1 MSWTTPDYLHSPLYV
16 IVPIFNPIRYKS
28 RWKHYERFA
37 DHVKQSG
44 GVLVTVEAAFG
55 SRHHALQAGISQHE
69 MPIYQ
74 EAPTKPTEFHKARTT
89 EPHIYIRVRTDDEIW
104 FKENLIN
111 IGISRLP
118 EDWKYVAWVDGD
130 VAFARPNWV
139 GETIHQ
145 LQHYKLVQ
153 MFSESQ
159 DLGPRYASINHAQS
173 FMSCHVKGIP
183 RPTPRTDTQTVP
195 YGSGGVP
202 GLPGKY
208 ILWHPGFA
216 WAARREAIDELGGL
230 VDFARMG
237 AADNHMAHALIGCV
251 EDSFHH
257 GVHPNYRKRL
267 LEWQWRCD
275 RYIRRNVGY
284 VSGLLIHYWHGRKVD
299 RRYWDRWRVIVEN
312 QYNPDLD
319 VKYDWQGLLQLADRG
334 EPRSIT
340 LRDDAR
346 RYFRAR
352 NEDSIE
358 LTGTADL
365 E

>member
-1 MSWTTPDYLHSPLYV
+1 MYLTTDYIDQPLYV
-16 IVPIFNPIRYKS
+16 VTTIFNPIRYKS

-37 DHVKQSG
+37 AHVKASG

-55 SRHHALQAGISQHE
+55 ERHHALQSGTSQHNV
-69 MPIYQ
+69 PIYGR
-74 EAPTKPTEFHKARTT
+74 APTKPTEFHKARST
-89 EPHIYIRVRTDDEIW
+89 EPHQYIRVRTNDELW

-118 EDWKYVAWVDGD
+118 EDWKYVAWVDAD
-130 VAFARPNWV
+130 VMFTRPNWV

-153 MFSESQ
+153 MWSECQ
-159 DLGPRYASINHAQS
+159 DVGPRYASINRGRS
-173 FMSCHVKGIP
+173 FAHCFVKGVEHKP
-183 RPTPRTDTQTVP
+183 GFNPVH
-195 YGSGGVP
+195 YGLDDIKEPVG
-202 GLPGKY
+202 

-230 VDFARMG
+230 VDFAMMG
-237 AADNHMAHALIGCV
+237 AADNHMAYALIGKV
-251 EDSFHH
+251 RDSFHPK
-257 GVHPNYRKRL
+257 VNDAYKNRL
-267 LEWQWRCD
+267 IEWENRAEKH
-275 RYIRRNVGY
+275 IRRNIGY
-284 VSGLLIHYWHGRKVD
+284 VSGLLVHYWHGRKVD
-299 RRYWDRWRVIVEN
+299 RRYWDRWKVIVEN
-312 QYNPDLD
+312 GFNPDTDL
-319 VKYDWQGLLQLADRG
+319 KYDWQGMLQLVDQG
-334 EPRSIT
+334 TQRSIN

-358 LTGTADL
+358 IEGIADD